1 MAIPDYQTLML
12 PLLTLLADGKE
23 RSFSQVPPPLAD
35 QFQLTAEDRA
45 RLLPSG
51 RQQTFRNRVHWASFY
66 LMKAGLLSGP
76 GAATCALRRAATTY

>member
-35 QFQLTAEDRA
+35 QFELTAEDRA

-51 RQQTFRNRVHWASFY
+51 
-66 LMKAGLLSGP
+66 
-76 GAATCALRRAATTY
+76 

>member
-1 MAIPDYQTLML
+1 VSGQVAGLAARASRSGCTAIIPPAVLTCTPVMAIPDYQTLML

-35 QFQLTAEDRA
+35 QFELTAEDRA

-51 RQQTFRNRVHWASFY
+51 
-66 LMKAGLLSGP
+66 
-76 GAATCALRRAATTY
+76 